1 MGASDQVTPEVARLL
16 GVLQETMSRHEL
28 MQALGLKDEKHFRQQ
43 YQQAAIAQGLVEMTL
58 PDKPRSSKQ
67 RYRLTATGLRLQAR
81 GAGT

>member
-67 RYRLTATGLRLQAR
+67 RYRLTAAGLRLKAR
-81 GAGT
+81 GAGV

>member
-43 YQQAAIAQGLVEMTL
+43 YQQAAVAQGWVEMTI
-58 PDKPRSSKQ
+58 PDKPRSRLQ
-67 RYRLTATGLRLQAR
+67 RYRLTDAGRRLQGR
-81 GAGT
+81 QP